1 MSSPYYGANF
11 VTEALAKSSRIAQ
24 LDTGTDA
31 FAAYSIYD
39 HRGLVKKVLL
49 INSSYYSSGN
59 RSAQAF
65 TLSSLSG
72 RSVIAKRLTSAAA
85 TDRVDRGQNPTV
97 SRVCHPVMTYG

>member
-1 MSSPYYGANF
+1 MSSPYCGAYF
-11 VTEALAKSSRIAQ
+11 VAEALAKSSRSTQ

-39 HRGLVKKVLL
+39 LRGLVKKVLL
-49 INSSYYSSGN
+49 INSNYFVSGN
-59 RSAQAF
+59 RSSQAF

-72 RSVIAKRLTSAAA
+72 RSVIAKRLTAAAA

-97 SRVCHPVMTYG
+97 SRVRL